1 MNKPKIISIVFD
13 AIFVPRE
20 KRVVTPN
27 PLGNYGLGMF
37 CFDLPKSSFSHNN
50 SYFIVSPHTY
60 KLISGF
66 SPITYNEYFALD
78 PKSNPEGEKY
88 FHQNDIYTDKVNMFS
103 YELTFS
109 NKLLPC
115 ETDKLVKMVKT
126 LEEEGKIRRV
136 CIMLKRFE

>member
-13 AIFVPRE
+13 AIFVPKE
-20 KRVVTPN
+20 QRVVTPN
-27 PLGNYGLGMF
+27 GLGMF
-37 CFDLPKSSFSHNN
+37 CFDLHKSSFSHNN